1 MASSGIRTPRS
12 VSDATRFTP
21 TTPHAASKGGPSS
34 SSSSKKPSA
43 ATPPRSRP
51 SPAESFVPGERGR
64 KPPPLAAAPAETPEQ
79 RVARLRAAHLA
90 AKNAQVS
97 SMDRLVNRARG
108 FFDHAHRFTTMG
120 LIGLSAVATLVTA
133 YAAVDMMTYNRKRK
147 HEFLEA
153 QARMRADSL
162 EAARLAYMRGDATDE
177 QVALVEEANS
187 RGADVSI
194 FSKLPPVIS
203 SPAAVK
209 PPTATAADGE
219 ASSATAV
226 AAAAGKEEGQKKS
239 SSSWGSSVWGF
250 LGGNL
255 KDEDVAA
262 AAAAAAP
269 RAIAASIED
278 KARAAFDKER
288 ENQQNGGPLDQ
299 VGSSAA
305 KGDGGGGDA
314 EKPKRGWW

>member
-21 TTPHAASKGGPSS
+21 TTPHAASKGAPSS
-34 SSSSKKPSA
+34 SSSSKTSSA
-43 ATPPRSRP
+43 ATPPSSRP
-51 SPAESFVPGERGR
+51 SLAESFVPGQRGR
-64 KPPPLAAAPAETPEQ
+64 RPPPPAAAPAETPEQ

-203 SPAAVK
+203 PPAAVK
-209 PPTATAADGE
+209 PPTTAAADGE
-219 ASSATAV
+219 VLPATTT
-226 AAAAGKEEGQKKS
+226 AAAAAAEGQEKS
-239 SSSWGSSVWGF
+239 SSDGSSWGSSVWGF

-255 KDEDVAA
+255 KDEDAT
-262 AAAAAAP
+262 AAP

-288 ENQQNGGPLDQ
+288 ENQQSGGPLDQ
-299 VGSSAA
+299 VGNSAA
-305 KGDGGGGDA
+305 KGSRGGDA